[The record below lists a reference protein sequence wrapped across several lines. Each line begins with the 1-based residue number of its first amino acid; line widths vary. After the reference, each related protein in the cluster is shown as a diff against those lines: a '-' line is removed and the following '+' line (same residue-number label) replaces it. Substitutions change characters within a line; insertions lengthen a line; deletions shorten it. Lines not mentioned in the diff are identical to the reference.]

1 MFIVHGIFVMND
13 KELIAALSIPGNYEV
28 IVLGNGEFIVMP
40 LPSDVI
46 LISKESH
53 ADSVS
58 YFSIKRD

>member
-1 MFIVHGIFVMND
+1 MND

-46 LISKESH
+46 LLSKESH